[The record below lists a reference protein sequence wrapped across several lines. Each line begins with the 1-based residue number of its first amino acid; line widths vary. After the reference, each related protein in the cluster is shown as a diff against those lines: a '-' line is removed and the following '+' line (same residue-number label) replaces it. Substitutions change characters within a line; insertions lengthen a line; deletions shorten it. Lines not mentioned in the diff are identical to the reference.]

1 MKKVISISLAAVL
14 SLSISACT
22 PKTSTNPPGTPGTTS
37 GTTTRS
43 LRNGTYT
50 GQGNKTAS
58 GNEIAT
64 VTISGGKITNITLR
78 RVDANGKEIPITNTT
93 TTPGTTSGITQTT
106 PGTNQNMNA
115 AGGSTPGTAA
125 GNTLGST
132 PGTTSGTT
140 SGTTNVT
147 PGTTTTPG
155 ATTAPGTTTTTPG
168 ATTTPGTTTT
178 TPGTTSGVAQQTT
191 VNYYDVRNSLMSA
204 MMKAQ
209 SYNVNITAPSAA
221 SATIA
226 NWKLAVR
233 RALDQARA

>member
-93 TTPGTTSGITQTT
+93 ATPGTTSGITQTT

-140 SGTTNVT
+140 NVT

-155 ATTAPGTTTTTPG
+155 ATTA
-168 ATTTPGTTTT
+168 PGTTTT

>member
-1 MKKVISISLAAVL
+1 MKKTISISLAAVL

-43 LRNGTYT
+43 LKNGTYT

-155 ATTAPGTTTTTPG
+155 
-168 ATTTPGTTTT
+168 
-178 TPGTTSGVAQQTT
+178 TTSGVAQQTT